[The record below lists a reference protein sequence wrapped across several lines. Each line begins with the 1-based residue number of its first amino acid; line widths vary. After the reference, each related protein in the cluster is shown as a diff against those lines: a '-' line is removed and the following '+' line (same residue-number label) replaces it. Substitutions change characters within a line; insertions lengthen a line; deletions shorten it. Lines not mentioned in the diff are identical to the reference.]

1 MFGKTSRKV
10 FWLLILIGG
19 MIMIGIKAP
28 AEADDVDIRAAWVWQ
43 AQSVKNAGD
52 ELLANA
58 AKHKINRLYVNVD
71 MNISKEVYQTF
82 IAKAGHE
89 GIAIEALGGDP
100 SWGVEGREGPMLRL
114 ASWVHDY
121 NKAVEPGERF
131 DALHLD
137 VKPYVLPAWKEDAK
151 PLVQS
156 WISNM
161 KRVLEQAKQD
171 GGIAVHVDLPFWLDS
186 YTVKGS
192 RTAEDADNEAL
203 SHWFIQNV
211 DQVTLLAYR
220 DNAQGSNGIIRLIE
234 QEMEWADASGTLVT
248 VGVNTKPMPG
258 EEFTS
263 FAGKGSSQL
272 EGALQEVAA
281 AFREHQS
288 YAGSAVHDLTYWG
301 ELEPEEQPL
310 PEKPVNPPVSA
321 PEIRG
326 TYIWEASQVTDDGG
340 EHILAFAKQQKI
352 NWLYVRLD
360 LDQPYSSYRGFVK
373 RAKAQGIE
381 IHAMGGH
388 PIWGKKENRP
398 RIKRLI
404 DYVKNYNAEVEPDE
418 RFVGIHLDIEP
429 YTLPEWAENRDTLL
443 TEWAS
448 NIAYFQEETKK
459 DSSLETSADLA
470 VWLDTFPLPGKDVTV
485 TEFMIDTLDHVSLMA
500 FRNTAEGS
508 NGIAAVVSQEMEIA
522 DRLGKS
528 LLVSVE
534 MKQNHEGE
542 HISFYEH
549 GANEMENQ
557 LDKLPELLSG
567 YKAYKG
573 NLVHAYDYWV
583 DAKP

>member
-1 MFGKTSRKV
+1 
-10 FWLLILIGG
+10 
-19 MIMIGIKAP
+19 MIGIKAP

-82 IAKAGHE
+82 IAKASRE

-100 SWGVEGREGPMLRL
+100 TWGVEGREGPMLRL

-121 NKAVEPGERF
+121 NQAVEPGERF

-137 VKPYVLPAWKEDAK
+137 VKPYVLPAWKEDAE

-156 WISNM
+156 WINNM

-360 LDQPYSSYRGFVK
+360 LDQPYSSYRSFVK

-381 IHAMGGH
+381 VHAMGGH

-528 LLVSVE
+528 LLISVE

-542 HISFYEH
+542 HISFYDH
-549 GANEMENQ
+549 GAKEMENE

>member
-1 MFGKTSRKV
+1 
-10 FWLLILIGG
+10 
-19 MIMIGIKAP
+19 MIGIKAP

-82 IAKAGHE
+82 IAKAGRE

-137 VKPYVLPAWKEDAK
+137 VKPYVLPAWKEEAK

-373 RAKAQGIE
+373 RAKAQGIA

>member
-1 MFGKTSRKV
+1 
-10 FWLLILIGG
+10 
-19 MIMIGIKAP
+19 MIGIKAP

>member
-1 MFGKTSRKV
+1 
-10 FWLLILIGG
+10 
-19 MIMIGIKAP
+19 MIGIKAP

-82 IAKAGHE
+82 IAKAGRE

>member
-1 MFGKTSRKV
+1 
-10 FWLLILIGG
+10 
-19 MIMIGIKAP
+19 MIGIKAP

-82 IAKAGHE
+82 IAKASRE

-121 NKAVEPGERF
+121 NQAVEPGERF

-137 VKPYVLPAWKEDAK
+137 VKPYVLPAWKEAAK

-186 YTVKGS
+186 YMVKGS

-272 EGALQEVAA
+272 EGALQEVAT

-310 PEKPVNPPVSA
+310 PEKPINPPVSA

-360 LDQPYSSYRGFVK
+360 LDQPYASYRSFVK

-381 IHAMGGH
+381 VHAMGGH

-429 YTLPEWAENRDTLL
+429 YTLPEWEENRDTLL

-549 GANEMENQ
+549 GAKEMENQ

>member
-1 MFGKTSRKV
+1 
-10 FWLLILIGG
+10 
-19 MIMIGIKAP
+19 MIGIKAP

-82 IAKAGHE
+82 IAKAGRE

-121 NKAVEPGERF
+121 NQAVEPGERF

-192 RTAEDADNEAL
+192 RTVEDADNEAL

-234 QEMEWADASGTLVT
+234 QEMEWADASGTFVT

-263 FAGKGSSQL
+263 FAGKGASQL

-360 LDQPYSSYRGFVK
+360 LDQPYSSYRSFVK

-381 IHAMGGH
+381 VHAMGGH

-443 TEWAS
+443 SEWAS

-542 HISFYEH
+542 HISFYEQ
-549 GANEMENQ
+549 GAKEMENQ

-583 DAKP
+583 EAKP